1 MIRFLSV
8 VVLSLSLLA
17 LPGCCSCKEAES
29 AVRDAI
35 SINKGHM
42 NDGTLPEEAHLIAQ
56 DNYDL
61 DWKILFG
68 IGAIKEGEIPEDVR
82 ARQAARAT
90 PPAGATPP
98 APAPTGGDK

>member
-1 MIRFLSV
+1 MIRSLSV
-8 VVLSLSLLA
+8 VALSFALLA

-42 NDGTLPEEAHLIAQ
+42 GDTKLPAEAHAIAQ

-82 ARQAARAT
+82 KRQADREAARAA
-90 PPAGATPP
+90 AG
-98 APAPTGGDK
+98 GEK